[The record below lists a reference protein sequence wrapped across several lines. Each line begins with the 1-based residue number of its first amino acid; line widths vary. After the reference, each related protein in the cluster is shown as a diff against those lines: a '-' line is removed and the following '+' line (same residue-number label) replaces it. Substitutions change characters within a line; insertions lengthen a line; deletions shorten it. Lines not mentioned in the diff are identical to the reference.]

1 MIDRHRIGDVRPLVP
16 REQTG
21 GAGLRLA
28 SVSVEAA
35 QDVLAETFLIAWRRR
50 LEMPTATLPW
60 LLGVA
65 RNVTRQHYRNDSH
78 QNALADELT
87 RLRSFTPDGDGDP
100 AGPVVERVAVL
111 QALGELSE
119 RDREVLILTGW
130 DQLTNRD
137 AAAVL
142 KCSVATFGVVLH
154 RARVRLARALHDQDT
169 NADNPSSAST
179 ARRRPTAART
189 EGDEQ

>member
-1 MIDRHRIGDVRPLVP
+1 MVSTEGDTFARLFHENRRAVL
-16 REQTG
+16 G
-21 GAGLRLA
+21 YALRR
-28 SVSVEAA
+28 VGVEAA

-50 LEMPTATLPW
+50 LEMPAATLPW

-65 RNVTRQHYRNDSH
+65 RNVTRQHYRHDS
-78 QNALADELT
+78 QQTALADELT
-87 RLRSFTPDGDGDP
+87 RLRSFTSDGEGDP

-130 DQLTNRD
+130 DQLSNKD

-142 KCSVATFGVVLH
+142 QCSAATFAVVLH
-154 RARVRLARALHDQDT
+154 RARIRLARALHEQDT
-169 NADNPSSAST
+169 ITDNESSASST
-179 ARRRPTAART
+179 GRRPTAAPSK
-189 EGDEQ
+189 GDEQR